1 MSALT
6 LARRSLLAL
15 ACAACLPV
23 RAGSYEDFFVAVVRD
38 DPGTINALLQRGFD
52 PNTRDPK
59 GQVGLTLALQN
70 GSFKVFD
77 ALLQAR
83 GLQVDARNTQDE
95 SPLMIAA
102 LRGEFPG
109 VVVLMVSAQDDPDI
123 VRRALAYGAAGYV
136 PKSLDLEGIRAALD
150 AVLSG
155 ETWLPPALKSAVD
168 AQPAR
173 DEDRDISSRLAR
185 LTPQQIRVLQL
196 LAQGRLNKQI
206 ADTLGI
212 QERTVKA
219 HVSAIFE
226 RLGVRN
232 RTQAGVLLGS
242 LELGR

>member
-102 LRGEFPG
+102 LRGQVQAVRSLIEREADVNKAGWTPLHYAATGGHLKMIELLLEHYAFIDAQAPNG
-109 VVVLMVSAQDDPDI
+109 NTPLMMA
-123 VRRALAYGAAGYV
+123 AYFGTPEAVKLLIEQGADVKMTNQSG
-136 PKSLDLEGIRAALD
+136 KTALD
-150 AVLSG
+150 FAQMAKHRNSAELIT
-155 ETWLPPALKSAVD
+155 EALRRS
-168 AQPAR
+168 
-173 DEDRDISSRLAR
+173 
-185 LTPQQIRVLQL
+185 
-196 LAQGRLNKQI
+196 QGVPRGQW
-206 ADTLGI
+206 
-212 QERTVKA
+212 
-219 HVSAIFE
+219 
-226 RLGVRN
+226 
-232 RTQAGVLLGS
+232 
-242 LELGR
+242 

>member
-102 LRGEFPG
+102 LRGLVQAVRSLIEREADVNKAGWTPLHYACSGPDKG
-109 VVVLMVSAQDDPDI
+109 VALWIPRAVGFRRGRRGRADI
-123 VRRALAYGAAGYV
+123 CRRR
-136 PKSLDLEGIRAALD
+136 IR
-150 AVLSG
+150 
-155 ETWLPPALKSAVD
+155 
-168 AQPAR
+168 
-173 DEDRDISSRLAR
+173 
-185 LTPQQIRVLQL
+185 
-196 LAQGRLNKQI
+196 
-206 ADTLGI
+206 
-212 QERTVKA
+212 
-219 HVSAIFE
+219 
-226 RLGVRN
+226 
-232 RTQAGVLLGS
+232 
-242 LELGR
+242 

>member
-102 LRGEFPG
+102 LRGQVQAVRSLIEREADVNKAGWTPLHYAATG
-109 VVVLMVSAQDDPDI
+109 TTPQQPEVIALLLEHHAYIDAESPNGTTPLMMAVHYGTRESAE
-123 VRRALAYGAAGYV
+123 LLLKEGA
-136 PKSLDLEGIRAALD
+136 D
-150 AVLSG
+150 
-155 ETWLPPALKSAVD
+155 PALKNKLGLSAAD
-168 AQPAR
+168 YALRANRKDMANIIAAAIRQRQPNR
-173 DEDRDISSRLAR
+173 
-185 LTPQQIRVLQL
+185 
-196 LAQGRLNKQI
+196 GRW
-206 ADTLGI
+206 
-212 QERTVKA
+212 
-219 HVSAIFE
+219 
-226 RLGVRN
+226 
-232 RTQAGVLLGS
+232 
-242 LELGR
+242 